1 MIDRF
6 KFRGWDKPNYDFPA
20 GNMTYFNIYKGIK
33 DCNVIMQCIDK
44 RDKNNNLI
52 FEGDLLKYKSCA
64 QEYLLVV
71 GYDKK
76 DLQFKFLSK
85 GNNSYPSVLKSD
97 KVKSSI
103 AVVASFE
110 ISECVVVGNI
120 YENPKL
126 EKYNK

>member
-6 KFRGWDKPNYDFPA
+6 KFRGWDKPSYDFPQ
-20 GNMTYFNIYKGIK
+20 GCMTYFNIHKGIG
-33 DCNVIMQCIDK
+33 DCNIIMQCIDK
-44 RDKNNNLI
+44 RDKNNKLI
-52 FEGDLLKYKSCA
+52 FEGDLLKYKSCT
-64 QEYLLVV
+64 QEYLLLV
-71 GYDKK
+71 GYDKD
-76 DLQFKFLSK
+76 DLQFKFLSE

-110 ISECVVVGNI
+110 MSECEVIGNI

-126 EKYNK
+126 LKI